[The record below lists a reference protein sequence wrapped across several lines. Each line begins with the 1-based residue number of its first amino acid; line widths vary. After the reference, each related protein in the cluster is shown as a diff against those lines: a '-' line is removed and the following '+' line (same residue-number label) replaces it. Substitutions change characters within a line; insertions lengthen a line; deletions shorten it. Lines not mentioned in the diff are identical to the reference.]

1 MEKDSHNKPVRY
13 HNNRCKIPEFFQIR
27 RDVLPKDFEQYLD
40 YYKNCCQVERVV
52 QDARRILTGFNLYL
66 QKANIDLHKIS
77 IEKVDGFLSYYNK
90 NLAQGTCKLYRAY
103 LRGFLR
109 YLYQQGHIR
118 KDLASLVV
126 GPPEFARSTPPKFL
140 RPEEVQKLLNSL
152 DLSVIR
158 DLRTYAIIHLAYYLG
173 LRPKEIILITFDD
186 ISFRQKEISIKS
198 RKTNTPTIL
207 PLPEDTIKAITAYI
221 VGGRPAS
228 NHRRLFLQLIQPY
241 KPIVRGDITRYVGM
255 CMKKNNLSGSAYW
268 LRHSYAQNLL
278 ESGVPIYGIKEMMG
292 HKNIESTRKYL
303 SIHIKLM
310 REVIIDDIL

>member
-1 MEKDSHNKPVRY
+1 MEKGSHKQPVRY
-13 HNNRCKIPEFFQIR
+13 HNNRYKIPEFFQIR
-27 RDVLPKDFEQYLD
+27 QDTLPKYFEQYLD
-40 YYKNCCQVERVV
+40 YYKNRCQEKRIV

-66 QKANIDLHKIS
+66 QKSNINLHKIS
-77 IEKVDGFLSYYNK
+77 IEKIDSFLSYYNK

-118 KDLASLVV
+118 RDLASLVV

-140 RPEEVQKLLNSL
+140 RPEEVQKLFNSL

-173 LRPKEIILITFDD
+173 LRPKEISLITFDD
-186 ISFRQKEISIKS
+186 ISFRQKEILIKS

-207 PLPEDTIKAITAYI
+207 PLPEETIKAITAYI

-228 NHRRLFLQLIQPY
+228 NHRCLFLQLIRPY
-241 KPIVRGDITRYVGM
+241 KPIVRGDITRYVGI

-310 REVIIDDIL
+310 QEVIIDETL

>member
-1 MEKDSHNKPVRY
+1 MEKDSHKRPGHY
-13 HNNRCKIPEFFQIR
+13 CNNRCKIPKFFQIR
-27 RDVLPKDFEQYLD
+27 QDVLPKDFEEYLD
-40 YYKNCCQVERVV
+40 YYKNRCQVKRVI
-52 QDARRILTGFNLYL
+52 QDARRILSGFNLYL
-66 QKANIDLHKIS
+66 QKLNIDLYKIS
-77 IEKVDGFLSYYNK
+77 IENIDSFLAYYNK

-118 KDLASLVV
+118 RDLASLVV

-140 RPEEVQKLLNSL
+140 RLEEVQKLFNSL

-173 LRPKEIILITFDD
+173 LRPKEISLITFDD
-186 ISFRQKEISIKS
+186 ISFRQKEIHIET

-228 NHRRLFLQLIQPY
+228 NHRCLFLQLIPPY

-255 CMKKNNLSGSAYW
+255 CIKKNNLSGSAYW

-310 REVIIDDIL
+310 REVIIDETL

>member
-1 MEKDSHNKPVRY
+1 MEKDSHKQPVRY
-13 HNNRCKIPEFFQIR
+13 HNHRCKIPEFFQIR
-27 RDVLPKDFEQYLD
+27 QDTLPKDFEQYLD
-40 YYKNCCQVERVV
+40 YYKNRCQEKRIV

-66 QKANIDLHKIS
+66 QKSNIDLHKIS
-77 IEKVDGFLSYYNK
+77 IETIDNFLAYYSK
-90 NLAQGTCKLYRAY
+90 NLAHGTCKLYRAY

-118 KDLASLVV
+118 KNFASLVV

-140 RPEEVQKLLNSL
+140 RPKEVQKLFNGL

-173 LRPKEIILITFDD
+173 LRPKEISLITFDD
-186 ISFRQKEISIKS
+186 ISFRQKEIHIKN

-221 VGGRPAS
+221 LGGRPAS
-228 NHRRLFLQLIQPY
+228 NHRCLFLQLIRPY
-241 KPIVRGDITRYVGM
+241 KPIVRGDITRHVGI

-278 ESGVPIYGIKEMMG
+278 ESGVPIYIW
-292 HKNIESTRKYL
+292 
-303 SIHIKLM
+303 
-310 REVIIDDIL
+310 D